1 MFTYAS
7 TQSFDQTDNYKS
19 SQNGMSLHEGHRRES
34 RTFSIRDP
42 SLRRAHRPGGSV
54 PGKYAPFGQDDI
66 FKTSLIM
73 VGWSRTPIAGSNM
86 WNRLRR
92 DVQLISTI

>member
-42 SLRRAHRPGGSV
+42 SLRRA
-54 PGKYAPFGQDDI
+54 KYAPFGQDDI